1 MENQTT
7 TTTPIKLNE
16 TSTIPNP
23 EPQPSPGKTA
33 AVEID
38 KKIYK
43 LQTGSFMDIFPNVI
57 FFTGARCVDCVQPSN
72 PGFMIFLGRLNKPI
86 YFNDSDL
93 VFWEEKREFTW
104 CLSVGYVLQYMY
116 FTTTG
121 PRDIEDIPAIHTE
134 KTIKRKIQAMEEEVT
149 EIVKVIGKKQKQE
162 EK

>member
-1 MENQTT
+1 MENQATS
-7 TTTPIKLNE
+7 PIKLNE

-23 EPQPSPGKTA
+23 EPQSSLGKTT

-38 KKIYK
+38 KQIYK

-57 FFTGARCVDCVQPSN
+57 FFTGARCVDCNHSSSRD
-72 PGFMIFLGRLNKPI
+72 FMVFLGRLNKPI
-86 YFNDSDL
+86 YSNDSDL
-93 VFWEEKREFTW
+93 VFWEEKRKTTW
-104 CLSVGYVLQYMY
+104 CLSVGYVQAYMY
-116 FTTTG
+116 FSTMG
-121 PRDIEDIPAIHTE
+121 PRDIEDIPVIHTE